1 MNAQQAIARLPPFL
15 VPFFTF
21 SYPTAPPAVPDSFPN
36 SSYYNTGPLDA
47 CIIISCIAVMSVLR
61 DVARLYL
68 LEPFARWKLTRDI
81 RLQRN
86 AKTTITN
93 GKTNGVTNGHTAT
106 SDSANGETKENG
118 EAKATGVEYG
128 NGHAVLSATNK
139 HANGNEH
146 IIYAQGIA
154 LSRKEA
160 KRIHRS
166 VLRFAEQGW
175 SVISYTFVWC
185 FGLYVHSQLP
195 TRVLDPIDAW
205 LNYPHIPLAGPV
217 KFYYLLETALYC
229 HQILIINAEARRKD
243 HWQMMTHHV
252 ITIALMVGSYS
263 CFYTRVG
270 CLVMLIM
277 DWCDIWLPLAKMLR
291 YLSLTTACD
300 IAFVLFMVS
309 WAITRH
315 VLFILVIKSTWDA
328 QYLIPHLWDPVRGQP
343 MSAKLYWSLLA
354 MIIALQVIQMMW
366 FWRICRVAYRVVSGK
381 GAEDERSDDED
392 DDSYEGEGEE
402 KRGR

>member
-47 CIIISCIAVMSVLR
+47 CIIISCIAVMAVLR

-185 FGLYVHSQLP
+185 FGLVCP
-195 TRVLDPIDAW
+195 
-205 LNYPHIPLAGPV
+205 
-217 KFYYLLETALYC
+217 
-229 HQILIINAEARRKD
+229 
-243 HWQMMTHHV
+243 
-252 ITIALMVGSYS
+252 
-263 CFYTRVG
+263 
-270 CLVMLIM
+270 
-277 DWCDIWLPLAKMLR
+277 LPLVLR
-291 YLSLTTACD
+291 
-300 IAFVLFMVS
+300 
-309 WAITRH
+309 
-315 VLFILVIKSTWDA
+315 
-328 QYLIPHLWDPVRGQP
+328 
-343 MSAKLYWSLLA
+343 
-354 MIIALQVIQMMW
+354 
-366 FWRICRVAYRVVSGK
+366 
-381 GAEDERSDDED
+381 
-392 DDSYEGEGEE
+392 
-402 KRGR
+402 